1 MPVDPEATPST
12 SPAES
17 WEMSRG
23 DEQFFSGAGRRMMR
37 AMAAAAVAGIAIGW
51 LARGWRWAAGFA
63 IGAILSAM
71 NFRSMKRAV
80 AAISTLAA
88 ERTAFPAEGP
98 PAPPPSGAGVAIRL
112 MLRYALI
119 GAVGYAIFKS
129 SFVSLYAYFLGLFL
143 FLAAIFAE
151 AAYEIYCNFRHAP
164 PSG

>member
-1 MPVDPEATPST
+1 MDPETTPPT

-17 WEMSRG
+17 WEMSH
-23 DEQFFSGAGRRMMR
+23 DDQEFFSGAERRMMR
-37 AMAAAAVAGIAIGW
+37 AMGAAALAGIVIGW

-63 IGAILSAM
+63 IGSILSAV

-80 AAISTLAA
+80 AAISHLAA
-88 ERTAFPAEGP
+88 ERTALPGEGP

-129 SFVSLYAYFLGLFL
+129 SFVSLHAFFLGLFL

-151 AAYEIYCNFRHAP
+151 AAYELYCNFRHAP